1 VILKTPGFLLSSK
14 LRLSF
19 TTFAGTD
26 NTLFTYLI
34 FKIML
39 NFSITPEQ
47 QGIIEH
53 YRDFAQR
60 WIIPNRL
67 KYDELAEFPWEI
79 VKAAY
84 DEKIMNGPM
93 PAIFG
98 GHDHSMI
105 DGALASEELGAACV
119 GIGICIDANT
129 LALTP
134 LYLAAN
140 DDQKK
145 KYFGLINEVKGVAAY
160 ALTEPNAGSDVQSI
174 KTTAIRHGDKYI
186 LNGHKRFI
194 TNAEASTFLT
204 VFAITNPEKG
214 SRSLTAFLVPTDS
227 PGIEMKPR
235 LRKMGQ
241 KASVQNEIVFTDV
254 EIPAEN
260 RIGDE
265 GYGFIIAMKT
275 FDRTRTGVAALSVGN
290 ARAAYETA
298 KEWTKNRKQFGK
310 PIAANQAIAF
320 MLADMATK
328 IETARLITWYAAWA
342 YDHDKKKLNKLSAM
356 SKLYASDIGMEV
368 TTDAV
373 QAMGGD
379 GYTWDFAVEKMM
391 RDAKLCQ
398 IYEGTNQIQRLV
410 ISKSILKE

>member
-1 VILKTPGFLLSSK
+1 MI
-14 LRLSF
+14 
-19 TTFAGTD
+19 D
-26 NTLFTYLI
+26 
-34 FKIML
+34 
-39 NFSITPEQ
+39 FSLTNDQ
-47 QGIIEH
+47 LGIIEK
-53 YRDFAQR
+53 YRDFTNR

-67 KYDELAEFPWEI
+67 KYDELAEFPWEV

-84 DEKIMNGPM
+84 AEGIMNGPM
-93 PAIFG
+93 AKQYG
-98 GHDHSMI
+98 GHDHSLL
-105 DGALASEELGAACV
+105 DGALASEELGAGCI

-134 LYLAAN
+134 LYIAAS
-140 DDQKK
+140 DALKK
-145 KYFGLINEVKGVAAY
+145 KYFGLINEVQGVAAY
-160 ALTEPNAGSDVQSI
+160 CLTEPNAGSDVQGI
-174 KTTAIRHGDKYI
+174 KTTALKKGDKYI
-186 LNGHKRFI
+186 INGHKRYI

-204 VFAITNPEKG
+204 VFALTDPEKG

-227 PGIEMKPR
+227 PGVEMKPR
-235 LRKMGQ
+235 MKKMGQ
-241 KASVQNEIVFTDV
+241 KASVQNEILFHDV
-254 EIPAEN
+254 EVPAEN
-260 RIGDE
+260 MIGEE
-265 GYGFIIAMKT
+265 GHGFIIAMKT
-275 FDRTRTGVAALSVGN
+275 FDRTRTGVGALSVGN

-298 KEWTKNRKQFGK
+298 KNWTKNRRQFGQ
-310 PIAANQAIAF
+310 PISANQAIAF

-328 IETARLITWYAAWA
+328 IETARILVWYAAWA

-373 QAMGGD
+373 QAMGGE
-379 GYTWDFAVEKMM
+379 GYTWDNAVEKMM

>member
-1 VILKTPGFLLSSK
+1 
-14 LRLSF
+14 
-19 TTFAGTD
+19 
-26 NTLFTYLI
+26 
-34 FKIML
+34 ML
-39 NFSITPEQ
+39 NFHLSKEQ
-47 QGIIEH
+47 EEIQAK
-53 YRDFAQR
+53 YKDFVDR
-60 WIIPNRL
+60 WIVPNRL

-84 DEKIMNGPM
+84 REGIMNGPM
-93 PAIFG
+93 PMEYG
-98 GHDHSMI
+98 GHNHSLL
-105 DGALASEELGAACV
+105 DGSVASEELGAGCV

-140 DDQKK
+140 DEQKK
-145 KYFGLINEVKGVAAY
+145 KYFGLINEIQGVAAY
-160 ALTEPNAGSDVQSI
+160 CLTEPNAGSDVQG
-174 KTTAIRHGDKYI
+174 IRSLAQKHGDKYI

-194 TNAEASTFLT
+194 TNGEVSTFMT
-204 VFAITNPEKG
+204 VFAQTDPEKG
-214 SRSLTAFLVPTDS
+214 SRSLTAFLVPSDS
-227 PGIEMKPR
+227 PGVEFKPR
-235 LRKMGQ
+235 LQKMGQ
-241 KASVQNEIVFTDV
+241 KASVQNEILYHDV
-254 EIPAEN
+254 EVPVSN
-260 RIGDE
+260 RIGEE
-265 GYGFIIAMKT
+265 GHGFLIAMKT

-298 KEWTKNRKQFGK
+298 KDWTKNRRQFGQ
-310 PIAANQAIAF
+310 PIASNQAIGF

-328 IETARLITWYAAWA
+328 IEAARLLTWYAAWA
-342 YDHDKKKLNKLSAM
+342 YDNDKKKLNKLSAM

-379 GYTWDFAVEKMM
+379 GYSREFMVEKMM

-398 IYEGTNQIQRLV
+398 IYEGTNQVQRVV